1 MTIHYNV
8 PSKKRKEL
16 AQAIGTWLE
25 VDVKYLG
32 APTFAYEIDY
42 FTLDR
47 NGNLTFDGRADS
59 EVIEQLLEHLYDEN
73 FESDISEPTALTISM
88 PLDYVSMGN
97 LTNLLEAKGGL
108 IKKALG
114 IDSLPVELGEDKV
127 SFPWFSETPDADTA
141 IAYTQLITA
150 LCRMSREQK
159 RINATEKPV
168 ENEKYAF
175 RCFLLRLGFIGNDYK
190 MARKILLRN
199 FEGSSAFKGGTKN
212 EISE

>member
-1 MTIHYNV
+1 MIIHFNV
-8 PSKKRKEL
+8 PGKKRKEL

-47 NGNLTFDGRADS
+47 NGNLTFDDRADS

-88 PLDYVSMGN
+88 PLDYVSIGN

>member
-8 PSKKRKEL
+8 PGKKRKEL
-16 AQAIGTWLE
+16 AKAIGEWLE

-47 NGNLTFDGRADS
+47 DGNLTFDDRADS

-73 FESDISEPTALTISM
+73 FESDMSEPTALTISM
-88 PLDYVSMGN
+88 PYDCVSMGN

-114 IDSLPVELGEDKV
+114 IDSLPLEMGEDKV
-127 SFPWFSETPDADTA
+127 SFPWFSEMPDVDTA
-141 IAYTQLITA
+141 IAYTQFITA
-150 LCRMSREQK
+150 LCKMSREQK
-159 RINATEKPV
+159 RINATEKPA

-190 MARKILLRN
+190 SARKILLRN
-199 FEGSSAFKGGTKN
+199 LEGSSAFKGGKDDAV
-212 EISE
+212 SE